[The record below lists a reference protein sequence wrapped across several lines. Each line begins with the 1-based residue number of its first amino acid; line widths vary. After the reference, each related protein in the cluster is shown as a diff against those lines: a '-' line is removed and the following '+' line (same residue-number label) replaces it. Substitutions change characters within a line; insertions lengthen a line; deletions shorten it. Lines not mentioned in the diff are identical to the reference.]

1 MKDARVAEFKAK
13 LSEYLRLVRRG
24 QVATVYDRNEPIAR
38 VVPYAPGGPLVVREA
53 VRRYRTLKE
62 IPLPPPLK
70 LDGDIVDV
78 LLDDRRG
85 EE

>member
-24 QVATVYDRNEPIAR
+24 QVVTVYDRNEPIAR
-38 VVPYAPGGPLVVREA
+38 VVPYVSSGPLVVREA

-78 LLDDRRG
+78 LLDDRRS

>member
-24 QVATVYDRNEPIAR
+24 HVVTIFDRNEPIAR
-38 VVPYAPGGPLVVREA
+38 VVPYVSSGPLVVREA

-70 LDGDIVDV
+70 LDSDIVDV
-78 LLDDRRG
+78 LLDDRRS